1 MGDGEASPGQ
11 GAVVVT
17 GASTGIGRATTLE
30 LDRRGFSVFA
40 GIRKDAD
47 AESISGDGSDRLE
60 PLTIDVADEAS
71 VKAAAEWVSERI
83 GDAGLAGLVNNAGIA
98 VAGPLEALPL
108 DELRRQLEVNVVG
121 QVAVTQAFLPA
132 IRSARGRV
140 IFMSSVGGRLSIPFM
155 APYHA
160 SKWAIE
166 AIGDALRVELQPSG
180 IEVVLIE
187 PGSIA
192 TPIWEKGDQAGRE
205 IEREM
210 EARHRELYSERVDA
224 IRDAARKTG
233 AEGIPP
239 ERVAEVVA
247 EALTADRPKT
257 RYLVGRDAKL
267 NARVRKLVPDRVF
280 DRLISRELG
289 LK

>member
-1 MGDGEASPGQ
+1 
-11 GAVVVT
+11 
-17 GASTGIGRATTLE
+17 
-30 LDRRGFSVFA
+30 
-40 GIRKDAD
+40 
-47 AESISGDGSDRLE
+47 
-60 PLTIDVADEAS
+60 